1 MSFVTTVENLAL
13 KVGEALSGD
22 TLPAVVE
29 IGKSLL
35 DLIDEAKQ
43 VVATDDVA
51 VLQATRDE
59 LEPKVLDHADSTE
72 KELRG

>member
-13 KVGEALSGD
+13 KVSEALSGD